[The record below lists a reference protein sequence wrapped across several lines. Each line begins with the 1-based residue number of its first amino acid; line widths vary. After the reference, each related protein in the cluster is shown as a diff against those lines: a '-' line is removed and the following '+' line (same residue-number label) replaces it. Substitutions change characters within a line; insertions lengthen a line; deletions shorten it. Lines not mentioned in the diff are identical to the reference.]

1 MATKTKYRPYLTP
14 AELEI
19 IILALK
25 TTASNPHLIHYLEGY
40 KGKIDLGINS
50 PNLTLTPRAGIA
62 DKLGLGLDDSSSD
75 TPIINLS
82 DKRASAYN
90 KWSQNPASCTPFEI
104 ELAHVY
110 RFEND
115 LMSPEEETI
124 YLESQGVPTK

>member
-50 PNLTLTPRAGIA
+50 PSLTLTPRATLM
-62 DKLGLGLDDSSSD
+62 DKLGLGLESKDDS
-75 TPIINLS
+75 PPENLS
-82 DKRASAYN
+82 DKRAFAYN
-90 KWSQNPASCTPFEI
+90 KWNQNPASCTPFEI
-104 ELAHVY
+104 ELAHLY

-124 YLESQGVPTK
+124 YLESQGVPAK

>member
-19 IILALK
+19 IITSLK

-62 DKLGLGLDDSSSD
+62 DKLGLGLEGPTAELSQV
-75 TPIINLS
+75 NLS
-82 DKRASAYN
+82 DKRHSAFL

-115 LMSPEEETI
+115 LMSQEEETI
-124 YLESQGVPTK
+124 YLESQGVPAK

>member
-50 PNLTLTPRAGIA
+50 PNLTLTPRVGIA
-62 DKLGLGLDDSSSD
+62 DKLGLGLEDPMIEPTSS
-75 TPIINLS
+75 LS
-82 DKRASAYN
+82 DKRHSAFL
-90 KWSQNPASCTPFEI
+90 KWSQNPTICTPYEI
-104 ELAHVY
+104 ELAYLY

-124 YLESQGVPTK
+124 YLESQGVPAK